1 MRNLVSKISLWGR
14 LHAALSC
21 SYRSQPAAVFF
32 PLTLLFLLSP
42 LPCQLAA
49 ETNEL
54 MTQSARAL
62 SRDRSIPSQP
72 YGFLN
77 TIIQPLY
84 NAIKGEADS
93 NVGGKLPHAKWR
105 NYDDFNEF
113 FWSPR
118 CFDRLSWPPNQSAV
132 FFIPPNK
139 TGHEGG
145 KTGFVEQRTILNM
158 FRSFDRV
165 WILLIFAFQLMFI
178 TAWKAEGSNPFTY
191 LAGNR
196 DTVALLLTCFIT
208 WAGINLFLALADMVM
223 EWRLIRPSNM
233 RFNVRL
239 LLRLLVA
246 IAWCIAFTALY
257 LHLHSLPPLLL
268 EPRAPSPRLPP
279 PSSRKRSIV
288 MWNARKAATYW
299 SPTANTTTVS
309 VMWNARKAATYWSPT
324 ANTTT
329 VSVMWNARKAAT
341 YWSPTANT
349 TTVSVMWNARKAAT
363 YWSPTANTTTV
374 SVMWNARKAATY
386 WSPTA
391 NTTTVSVMW
400 NARKAATYW
409 SPTANTTT
417 VSVMWNARKAATYWS
432 PTANTTT
439 VSVMWN
445 ARKAATYWSPT
456 ANTTTVS
463 VMWNARKAATYWSPT
478 ANTTTVSVMW
488 NARKAATY
496 WSPTANTTTVSVMWN
511 ARKAATY
518 WSPTANTTTVSVMW
532 NARKAATYWSPTA
545 NTTTVSVMW
554 NARKAA
560 TYWSPTA
567 NTTTVS
573 VMWNARKAATY
584 WSPTANTTTVSV
596 MWNARK
602 AATYWSPTANTTT
615 VSHLLVAHSQ
625 HDYGLVPHSS
635 ARLHDPAPALPPSPL
650 HPILP
655 ALTPLSPSHSVMWN
669 ARKAATYW
677 SPTANTTTVS
687 VMWNARKAATYWS
700 PTANT
705 TTVSVMWNARKA
717 ATYWSPTANTT
728 TVSVMWNA
736 RKAATYWSPTANT
749 TTVSFLIAALVFMT
763 PHLLFR
769 PLLSTPTLPSLSQ
782 RDVECTQ
789 GSHLLVAHSQHDY
802 GLVPHSS
809 ARLHDPAPALP
820 PSPLHPILP
829 ALTPLS
835 PSPSVMW
842 NARKAATYWSPTAN
856 TTTVSVMWNARKA
869 ATYWSPTANT
879 TTVSVMW
886 NARKAATYWSP
897 TANTTTVS
905 VMWNARKAATYWSPT
920 ANTTT
925 VSFLIAALVFM
936 TPHLLFRPLLS
947 TPILPALTPLSPSP
961 SVMWNARK
969 AATYWSPTAN
979 TTTVSFLIA
988 ALVFM
993 TPHLLFRP
1001 LLSTPILPSLSQRD
1015 VECTQG
1021 SHLLVAHSQHDYGL
1035 VPHSSARLHDPAPAL
1050 PPSPLHPHSALS
1062 LPAVMWNARKAA
1074 TYWSPTANTTTV
1086 SVMWNA
1092 RKAATYWSPTANTTT
1107 VSVMWNARKAATY
1120 WSPTANTT
1128 TVSFLIAAL
1137 VFMTPHLLF
1146 RPPSP
1151 PPFCPLSPSVMWN
1164 ARKAATYWSPTANT
1178 TTVSFLIA
1186 ALVFMTPHLL
1196 FRPLLS
1202 TPILP
1207 SLSQRDVECTQG
1219 SHLLVAHSQHD
1230 YGLVPHSSA
1239 RLHDPAPAL
1248 PPSPLH
1254 PILPAL
1260 TPLSPSPSV
1269 MWNARKAATYW
1280 SPTANTTTVS
1290 FLIAALVFMTP
1301 HLLFRPLLS
1310 TPILPSLSQRDVEC
1324 TQGSHLLVAHSQHD
1338 YGLAATY
1345 WSPTANTTTVS
1356 FLIAALVFMTP
1367 HLLFRPLL
1375 STPIL
1380 PSLSQRDV
1388 ECTQGSHLLV
1398 AHSQHDYGL
1407 VPHSSAR
1414 LHDPAPALP
1423 PSPLHPHSALSL
1435 PAVMWNARK
1444 AATYWSP
1451 TANTTTVSFL
1461 IAALV
1466 FMTPHL
1472 LFRPLLS
1479 TPILPSLSQRDVEC
1493 TQGSHL
1499 LVAHSQHDYGLAA
1512 TYWSPT
1518 ANTTTVSFLI
1528 AALVFMTP
1536 HLLFR
1541 PLLSTPILPSLS
1553 QRDVECTQGSHL
1565 LVAHSQHDY
1574 GLAATYWSP
1583 TANTTTV
1590 SFLIAALV
1598 FMTPHLLFRPLLS
1611 TPILPSLSQRD
1622 VECTQGSHLL
1632 VAHSQHDYGLVP
1644 HSSARLHDPAPALP
1658 PSPLHPHSALSLP
1671 AVMWNARK
1679 AATYW
1684 SPTANTTTVSFLIA
1698 ALVFMTPHL
1707 LFRPLLSTP
1716 ILPSLSQRDVECTQ
1730 GSHLL
1735 VARSQHDYGLAATYW
1750 SPTAN
1755 TTTVSFLIAAL
1766 VFMTPHLLFRPLLST
1781 PILPSLSQRDVECTQ
1796 GSHLLVAHSQ
1806 HDYGL
1811 VPHSSA
1817 RLHDPAPALPP
1828 SPLHP
1833 HSALSLPAVMWN
1845 ARKAATYWSPTANTT
1860 TVSFLIA
1867 ALVFMTPHLLFRPL
1881 LSTPILPSLSQRDVE
1896 CTQGSH
1902 LLVAHSQH
1910 DYGLVPHSSAR
1921 LHDPAPALPPSPL
1934 HPHSAL
1940 SLPAVMW
1947 NARKAATYWSPTAN
1961 TTTVSFLIAAL
1972 VFMTPHLLFRPLLST
1987 PILPSLSQRDVECT
2001 QGSHLLVAHSQHDYG
2016 LVPHSSARLHDP
2028 APALPPSPLHPHSAL
2043 SLPAVMWNARK
2054 AATYWSPT
2062 ANTTTV
2068 SFLIA
2073 ALVFMT
2079 PHLLFRPLLSTPILP
2094 SLSQRDVECTQ
2105 GSHLLVAHSQH
2116 DYGLVPHSS
2125 ARLHDP
2131 APALPPSP
2139 LHPHSAL
2146 SLPAVM
2152 WNARKAA
2159 TYWSPTANT
2168 TTVSFLIAAL
2178 VFMTPHLLFRPLLS
2192 TPILPSLSQRDVEC
2206 TQGSHLL
2213 VAHSQHD
2220 YGLVPHSSARLHDPA
2235 PALPPSPLHP
2245 HSALSLP
2252 AVMWNARKAATYW
2265 SPTAN
2270 TTTVSFLIAALV
2282 FMTPH
2287 LLFRPLLSTP
2297 ILPSLSQRDVECTQ
2311 GSHLLVAHSQ
2321 HDYGLV
2327 PHSSARLHDPAP
2339 ALPPSPLHPHSALS
2353 LPAVMWNARKAATY
2367 WSPTANTTTVS
2378 FLIAALVFMTPHL
2391 LGILLFLTPEIS
2403 RRVEASSSSFIR
2415 MLVTCLEDDN
2425 FVGRGMREDTWD
2437 SIKYSFFWLLLL
2449 AGKFAFSYFLLI
2461 RPMVEPTKALL
2472 NTTIHYTW
2480 PELYKS
2486 GNYVAVFWL
2495 WAPVGVIYIM
2505 DLSIFYAIFSSVVGY
2520 IMGVFAHIGEVS
2532 HVKLLTLR
2540 FRFLPRAM
2548 HLNLLPPSTNAQRSG
2563 GMRSAMARMW
2573 NRMAMTYG
2581 LVSPD
2586 TWETDERWAVLWNS
2600 VIGSFREEDLL
2611 SDAELNLLS
2620 IPEAYTTA
2628 TVSRWPI
2635 VLLAD
2640 QVVKATTIAGRWK
2653 NSSSSL
2659 WRRLCSS
2666 DFCRCAVLETFALFR
2681 LLLSHLLIAGTPEHR
2696 MVQQLLA
2703 EIDGAASGAS
2713 GEAQTDRD
2721 FVDDFNLG
2729 KLPAVQ
2735 AKLVALTAFLLRGPT
2750 EDELPKA
2757 IMLVQNL
2764 HEVAVRDFW
2773 SAGNYSLLLSKG
2785 VIPRSIPPAS
2795 PLYVGAIRLPD
2806 PSDPTYFAPLQRLHS
2821 LLTCHN
2827 AMATI
2832 PANPEARRRVT
2843 FFCNSLFMAMPPA
2856 PTVQRMRSFCV
2867 MTPYYNESVM
2877 YSPDELRRPNEDGIS
2892 LLYYLQNIFPDEWK
2906 NLEER
2911 LGVRGREVWEF
2922 DDGAEVCRWAS
2933 YRGQTLARTVR
2944 GIMYYHRALD
2954 LLSCFDTD
2962 PDAPPTEGRE
2972 LHSKRQPT
2980 AAAPPVEEMSA
2991 AAAAAAA
2998 VASAFGG
3005 SGRMPDAG
3013 WDSQASVEHIREQI
3027 SQHLG
3032 QQREYDPQFSLADVK
3047 FTYVVACQ
3055 IYGEH
3060 KRKNDPKARHVLELM
3075 QENPALRIA
3084 YVDEQPPAP
3093 GSGGGTRYYSVLVK
3107 WDQWNQREVEIFR
3120 VQLPGPIKIGEGKPE
3135 NQNHAIIFT
3144 RGEALQTI
3152 DMNQDSYLEEAL
3164 KIRNFLEEF
3173 SESRRRIL
3181 GMREHVFTGSVSSL
3195 AAFMSAQETA
3205 FVTIGQRVLY
3215 NPLKVRMHYGHPDV
3229 FDRVWSLARGGISK
3243 ASRVINISED
3253 IFAGFNTTLRRGAI
3267 SHHEYIQVGKGRDVG
3282 LNQISLFEAKVAS
3295 GNGEQLLSRDVY
3307 RLGHGLDIFRLLS
3320 FYTTSIG
3327 FFFSTAL
3334 TAMAVYAFLWGR
3346 CYLVLSG
3353 VEATVSSS
3361 DNQALSTAIN
3371 QQFLVQIGL
3380 FTSLPMLMELILEKG
3395 TGAAIWEFL
3404 LMHVQLCFA
3413 FFTFSLGTRAHYFLR
3428 TLMHGGAKYRATGR
3442 GFVVKHEPFA
3452 ENYRLYSRSHFNKAV
3467 ELLLCLV
3474 IYMLYSSL
3482 RASTAYWL
3490 LSLSA
3495 WILVLSWLL
3504 APFAFNPLGFDWLK
3518 CCDDW
3523 EEWTAWL
3530 WAKGGKGVTEK
3541 QAWVAWWDEER
3552 AHLKTTGWGGWLVE
3566 TLLALRWFF
3575 FQYALVYRLDMAS
3588 ASTSILV
3595 YVYSWLFI
3603 FAMGLFWISLTLCDL
3618 YLSIRAHRLHR
3629 AVKTT
3634 ICLVF
3639 LAAFITA
3646 LSFTSLSF
3654 SDLFLLPL
3662 VFLPTGWG
3670 FLQLTLVV
3678 AGAFPAVE
3686 TWWTWGLVKS
3696 FARTYEFIIGVI
3708 VFLPMAVLSWLPGVQ
3723 DMQTKILGHPD
3734 EFMPLLRIRHM
3745 AKMVSK
3751 LPDDEDFAFC
3761 YGMLNRVSRSFAFVI
3776 QQLHPLLRDPVCIF
3790 YLVLRALDTVED
3802 DMAVPID
3809 EKVPI
3814 LIAFHQHICD
3824 PDWKFVCGTKD
3835 YKDLMQRLHH
3845 VRHALEKL
3853 EPRYK
3858 AVILDIT
3865 RRMGA
3870 GMASFITTEVET
3882 VPQYDEYCHYVAGLV
3897 GIGLSDLFHAA
3908 NLEEAFEESLSNS
3921 MGLFLQKTNIIRDY
3935 LEDINEEPA
3944 PRMFWPKAIWG
3955 KYAARLEDFKEVDS
3969 NGAAAVKCVN
3979 ELVTNALGH
3988 VSDCLTYMHRLRDPQ
4003 VFRFC
4008 AIPQIMAMGTL
4019 ALCYNNIG
4027 VFEGVVKMRKGLAAK
4042 VMEQTWSMAD
4052 VRSSFTDFGFEILK
4066 KVQPALPLA
4075 ITASYKWRGWAKAKR
4090 MAYFSPLHLLAIA
4103 HVVPL
4108 RTTSHPHTHPNERQ
4122 VDDSDP
4128 NSQATREC
4136 IGKIIASC
4144 RTEGR
4149 LVRGRLSVC
4158 DNAKWRYLFYL
4169 FLIVSVLSFLPSLD

>member
-1 MRNLVSKISLWGR
+1 
-14 LHAALSC
+14 
-21 SYRSQPAAVFF
+21 
-32 PLTLLFLLSP
+32 
-42 LPCQLAA
+42 
-49 ETNEL
+49 
-54 MTQSARAL
+54 
-62 SRDRSIPSQP
+62 
-72 YGFLN
+72 
-77 TIIQPLY
+77 
-84 NAIKGEADS
+84 EADS

-178 TAWKAEGSNPFTY
+178 TAWKAEDSNPFTY
-191 LAGNR
+191 LAGDR

-246 IAWCIAFTALY
+246 IAWCIVFTTLY
-257 LHLHSLPPLLL
+257 LM
-268 EPRAPSPRLPP
+268 
-279 PSSRKRSIV
+279 

-299 SPTANTTTVS
+299 SPTANT
-309 VMWNARKAATYWSPT
+309 
-324 ANTTT
+324 
-329 VSVMWNARKAAT
+329 
-341 YWSPTANT
+341 
-349 TTVSVMWNARKAAT
+349 
-363 YWSPTANTTTV
+363 
-374 SVMWNARKAATY
+374 
-386 WSPTA
+386 
-391 NTTTVSVMW
+391 
-400 NARKAATYW
+400 
-409 SPTANTTT
+409 
-417 VSVMWNARKAATYWS
+417 
-432 PTANTTT
+432 
-439 VSVMWN
+439 
-445 ARKAATYWSPT
+445 
-456 ANTTTVS
+456 
-463 VMWNARKAATYWSPT
+463 
-478 ANTTTVSVMW
+478 
-488 NARKAATY
+488 
-496 WSPTANTTTVSVMWN
+496 
-511 ARKAATY
+511 
-518 WSPTANTTTVSVMW
+518 
-532 NARKAATYWSPTA
+532 
-545 NTTTVSVMW
+545 
-554 NARKAA
+554 
-560 TYWSPTA
+560 
-567 NTTTVS
+567 
-573 VMWNARKAATY
+573 
-584 WSPTANTTTVSV
+584 
-596 MWNARK
+596 
-602 AATYWSPTANTTT
+602 
-615 VSHLLVAHSQ
+615 
-625 HDYGLVPHSS
+625 
-635 ARLHDPAPALPPSPL
+635 ALF
-650 HPILP
+650 
-655 ALTPLSPSHSVMWN
+655 T
-669 ARKAATYW
+669 
-677 SPTANTTTVS
+677 
-687 VMWNARKAATYWS
+687 
-700 PTANT
+700 
-705 TTVSVMWNARKA
+705 
-717 ATYWSPTANTT
+717 
-728 TVSVMWNA
+728 
-736 RKAATYWSPTANT
+736 
-749 TTVSFLIAALVFMT
+749 
-763 PHLLFR
+763 
-769 PLLSTPTLPSLSQ
+769 
-782 RDVECTQ
+782 
-789 GSHLLVAHSQHDY
+789 
-802 GLVPHSS
+802 
-809 ARLHDPAPALP
+809 
-820 PSPLHPILP
+820 
-829 ALTPLS
+829 
-835 PSPSVMW
+835 
-842 NARKAATYWSPTAN
+842 
-856 TTTVSVMWNARKA
+856 
-869 ATYWSPTANT
+869 
-879 TTVSVMW
+879 
-886 NARKAATYWSP
+886 
-897 TANTTTVS
+897 
-905 VMWNARKAATYWSPT
+905 
-920 ANTTT
+920 
-925 VSFLIAALVFM
+925 
-936 TPHLLFRPLLS
+936 
-947 TPILPALTPLSPSP
+947 
-961 SVMWNARK
+961 
-969 AATYWSPTAN
+969 
-979 TTTVSFLIA
+979 
-988 ALVFM
+988 
-993 TPHLLFRP
+993 
-1001 LLSTPILPSLSQRD
+1001 
-1015 VECTQG
+1015 
-1021 SHLLVAHSQHDYGL
+1021 
-1035 VPHSSARLHDPAPAL
+1035 
-1050 PPSPLHPHSALS
+1050 
-1062 LPAVMWNARKAA
+1062 
-1074 TYWSPTANTTTV
+1074 
-1086 SVMWNA
+1086 
-1092 RKAATYWSPTANTTT
+1092 
-1107 VSVMWNARKAATY
+1107 
-1120 WSPTANTT
+1120 
-1128 TVSFLIAAL
+1128 
-1137 VFMTPHLLF
+1137 
-1146 RPPSP
+1146 
-1151 PPFCPLSPSVMWN
+1151 
-1164 ARKAATYWSPTANT
+1164 
-1178 TTVSFLIA
+1178 
-1186 ALVFMTPHLL
+1186 
-1196 FRPLLS
+1196 
-1202 TPILP
+1202 
-1207 SLSQRDVECTQG
+1207 
-1219 SHLLVAHSQHD
+1219 
-1230 YGLVPHSSA
+1230 
-1239 RLHDPAPAL
+1239 
-1248 PPSPLH
+1248 
-1254 PILPAL
+1254 
-1260 TPLSPSPSV
+1260 
-1269 MWNARKAATYW
+1269 
-1280 SPTANTTTVS
+1280 
-1290 FLIAALVFMTP
+1290 
-1301 HLLFRPLLS
+1301 
-1310 TPILPSLSQRDVEC
+1310 
-1324 TQGSHLLVAHSQHD
+1324 
-1338 YGLAATY
+1338 
-1345 WSPTANTTTVS
+1345 
-1356 FLIAALVFMTP
+1356 
-1367 HLLFRPLL
+1367 
-1375 STPIL
+1375 
-1380 PSLSQRDV
+1380 
-1388 ECTQGSHLLV
+1388 
-1398 AHSQHDYGL
+1398 
-1407 VPHSSAR
+1407 
-1414 LHDPAPALP
+1414 
-1423 PSPLHPHSALSL
+1423 
-1435 PAVMWNARK
+1435 
-1444 AATYWSP
+1444 
-1451 TANTTTVSFL
+1451 
-1461 IAALV
+1461 
-1466 FMTPHL
+1466 
-1472 LFRPLLS
+1472 
-1479 TPILPSLSQRDVEC
+1479 
-1493 TQGSHL
+1493 
-1499 LVAHSQHDYGLAA
+1499 
-1512 TYWSPT
+1512 
-1518 ANTTTVSFLI
+1518 
-1528 AALVFMTP
+1528 
-1536 HLLFR
+1536 
-1541 PLLSTPILPSLS
+1541 
-1553 QRDVECTQGSHL
+1553 
-1565 LVAHSQHDY
+1565 
-1574 GLAATYWSP
+1574 
-1583 TANTTTV
+1583 
-1590 SFLIAALV
+1590 
-1598 FMTPHLLFRPLLS
+1598 
-1611 TPILPSLSQRD
+1611 
-1622 VECTQGSHLL
+1622 
-1632 VAHSQHDYGLVP
+1632 
-1644 HSSARLHDPAPALP
+1644 
-1658 PSPLHPHSALSLP
+1658 
-1671 AVMWNARK
+1671 
-1679 AATYW
+1679 
-1684 SPTANTTTVSFLIA
+1684 
-1698 ALVFMTPHL
+1698 
-1707 LFRPLLSTP
+1707 
-1716 ILPSLSQRDVECTQ
+1716 
-1730 GSHLL
+1730 
-1735 VARSQHDYGLAATYW
+1735 
-1750 SPTAN
+1750 
-1755 TTTVSFLIAAL
+1755 
-1766 VFMTPHLLFRPLLST
+1766 
-1781 PILPSLSQRDVECTQ
+1781 
-1796 GSHLLVAHSQ
+1796 
-1806 HDYGL
+1806 
-1811 VPHSSA
+1811 
-1817 RLHDPAPALPP
+1817 
-1828 SPLHP
+1828 
-1833 HSALSLPAVMWN
+1833 
-1845 ARKAATYWSPTANTT
+1845 
-1860 TVSFLIA
+1860 
-1867 ALVFMTPHLLFRPL
+1867 
-1881 LSTPILPSLSQRDVE
+1881 
-1896 CTQGSH
+1896 
-1902 LLVAHSQH
+1902 
-1910 DYGLVPHSSAR
+1910 
-1921 LHDPAPALPPSPL
+1921 
-1934 HPHSAL
+1934 
-1940 SLPAVMW
+1940 
-1947 NARKAATYWSPTAN
+1947 
-1961 TTTVSFLIAAL
+1961 
-1972 VFMTPHLLFRPLLST
+1972 
-1987 PILPSLSQRDVECT
+1987 
-2001 QGSHLLVAHSQHDYG
+2001 
-2016 LVPHSSARLHDP
+2016 
-2028 APALPPSPLHPHSAL
+2028 
-2043 SLPAVMWNARK
+2043 
-2054 AATYWSPT
+2054 
-2062 ANTTTV
+2062 
-2068 SFLIA
+2068 
-2073 ALVFMT
+2073 
-2079 PHLLFRPLLSTPILP
+2079 
-2094 SLSQRDVECTQ
+2094 
-2105 GSHLLVAHSQH
+2105 
-2116 DYGLVPHSS
+2116 
-2125 ARLHDP
+2125 
-2131 APALPPSP
+2131 
-2139 LHPHSAL
+2139 
-2146 SLPAVM
+2146 
-2152 WNARKAA
+2152 
-2159 TYWSPTANT
+2159 
-2168 TTVSFLIAAL
+2168 
-2178 VFMTPHLLFRPLLS
+2178 
-2192 TPILPSLSQRDVEC
+2192 
-2206 TQGSHLL
+2206 
-2213 VAHSQHD
+2213 
-2220 YGLVPHSSARLHDPA
+2220 
-2235 PALPPSPLHP
+2235 
-2245 HSALSLP
+2245 
-2252 AVMWNARKAATYW
+2252 
-2265 SPTAN
+2265 
-2270 TTTVSFLIAALV
+2270 
-2282 FMTPH
+2282 
-2287 LLFRPLLSTP
+2287 
-2297 ILPSLSQRDVECTQ
+2297 
-2311 GSHLLVAHSQ
+2311 
-2321 HDYGLV
+2321 
-2327 PHSSARLHDPAP
+2327 
-2339 ALPPSPLHPHSALS
+2339 
-2353 LPAVMWNARKAATY
+2353 
-2367 WSPTANTTTVS
+2367 

-2437 SIKYSFFWLLLL
+2437 SIKYSIFWLLLL

-2505 DLSIFYAIFSSVVGY
+2505 DLQIFYAIFSSVVGY
-2520 IMGVFAHIGEVS
+2520 IMGVFAHIGEVCKGDVRDRGTLHACEASPEPREATHAALPLPAPRHAPQPAPPCHGLPLSSPHPISLSQVS

-2548 HLNLLPPSTNAQRSG
+2548 HLNLLPPSTNAQRRG

-2573 NRMAMTYG
+2573 NRIIMTYG

-2586 TWETDERWAVLWNS
+2586 TWETDERWVVLWNS
-2600 VIGSFREEDLL
+2600 VIESFREEDLL

-2703 EIDGAASGAS
+2703 EIDGAASGAA
-2713 GEAQTDRD
+2713 GEAHTDRD

-2729 KLPAVQ
+2729 KLPAMQ
-2735 AKLVALTAFLLRGPT
+2735 AKLVALTAFLLGGPT
-2750 EDELPKA
+2750 EEELPKAIMLVQNLHEVAVQDFWSAGNFMLLLSAPHLLPLNPPPPPPRQA

-2785 VIPRSIPPAS
+2785 VIPRSTPPAS
-2795 PLYVGAIRLPD
+2795 PLYVGAIRMPD

-2821 LLTCHN
+2821 LLTCQN

-2856 PTVQRMRSFCV
+2856 PSVQRMRSFCV

-2954 LLSCFDTD
+2954 LLSYFDTD
-2962 PDAPPTEGRE
+2962 PDAPPTQGRE
-2972 LHSKRQPT
+2972 LYSKRQT
-2980 AAAPPVEEMSA
+2980 TAAPPAEEMSA

-3013 WDSQASVEHIREQI
+3013 WDSQGSVEHIREQI

-3084 YVDEQPPAP
+3084 YVDEQPPAL

-3353 VEATVSSS
+3353 VEETISSS
-3361 DNQALSTAIN
+3361 DNQALSAAIN

-3467 ELLLCLV
+3467 ELLLCLI

-3552 AHLKTTGWGGWLVE
+3552 AHLKTTGWGGWIVE

-3575 FQYALVYRLDMAS
+3575 FQYALVYRLDMAN

-3646 LSFTSLSF
+3646 LSFTKLSF
-3654 SDLFLLPL
+3654 SDVFLLPL

-3696 FARTYEFIIGVI
+3696 FAKTYEFIIGVI

-3723 DMQTKILGHPD
+3723 DMQTKHSEAAMGLVGEILGHPD

-3814 LIAFHQHICD
+3814 LIDFHQHICD
-3824 PDWKFVCGTKD
+3824 PDWKFVCGSKD

-3882 VPQYDEYCHYVAGLV
+3882 VAQYDEYCHYVAGLV

-3935 LEDINEEPA
+3935 LEDITEEPA

-3955 KYAARLEDFKEVDS
+3955 KYAARLEDFKDVES

-4027 VFEGVVKMRKGLAAK
+4027 VFQGVVKMRKGLAAK

-4066 KVQPALPLA
+4066 K
-4075 ITASYKWRGWAKAKR
+4075 
-4090 MAYFSPLHLLAIA
+4090 
-4103 HVVPL
+4103 
-4108 RTTSHPHTHPNERQ
+4108 

-4169 FLIVSVLSFLPSLD
+4169 FLILTLISYVDKTGGPFGTIRKPEELAHGANAGLKWAVDVLEPIKAKYNILSYGDLYQLAGVVAVEITGGPEIDFHPGRKDEEKAPPEGRLPDATGGSNHLRDIFYKMGLNDKEIVALSGAHTLGKCHKERSGFEGPWTTQPLKFDNEYFVNLLSDNDKGLLVLPSDKALVEDAEFKKYVELYAKDEDAFFADYAAAHQRLSELGFADA

>member
-1 MRNLVSKISLWGR
+1 MPPHDLGGPSGGNIPSTGAPHEPKHPIYNIVPTDPDHWPQAKDGNPNPLAPEVR
-14 LHAALSC
+14 
-21 SYRSQPAAVFF
+21 AAVGALRRVGASLGWPDDRGNPPTDVLDCLQNAFSF
-32 PLTLLFLLSP
+32 QSGNVINQREHLVLLLANTQMRIRPLDPLEAEPLLDPNVITLVCDQLLSNYKSWCTYVGKKTSIIDDSALVGRKRTSPPTGSTDIVYCSLFLLIWGEAANVRF
-42 LPCQLAA
+42 LPECLCYIFHHLAT

-178 TAWKAEGSNPFTY
+178 TAWKAEDSNPFTY
-191 LAGNR
+191 LAGDR

-246 IAWCIAFTALY
+246 IAWCIVFTTLY
-257 LHLHSLPPLLL
+257 LM
-268 EPRAPSPRLPP
+268 
-279 PSSRKRSIV
+279 

-299 SPTANTTTVS
+299 SPTANT
-309 VMWNARKAATYWSPT
+309 
-324 ANTTT
+324 
-329 VSVMWNARKAAT
+329 
-341 YWSPTANT
+341 
-349 TTVSVMWNARKAAT
+349 
-363 YWSPTANTTTV
+363 
-374 SVMWNARKAATY
+374 
-386 WSPTA
+386 
-391 NTTTVSVMW
+391 
-400 NARKAATYW
+400 
-409 SPTANTTT
+409 
-417 VSVMWNARKAATYWS
+417 
-432 PTANTTT
+432 
-439 VSVMWN
+439 
-445 ARKAATYWSPT
+445 
-456 ANTTTVS
+456 
-463 VMWNARKAATYWSPT
+463 
-478 ANTTTVSVMW
+478 
-488 NARKAATY
+488 
-496 WSPTANTTTVSVMWN
+496 
-511 ARKAATY
+511 
-518 WSPTANTTTVSVMW
+518 
-532 NARKAATYWSPTA
+532 
-545 NTTTVSVMW
+545 
-554 NARKAA
+554 
-560 TYWSPTA
+560 
-567 NTTTVS
+567 
-573 VMWNARKAATY
+573 
-584 WSPTANTTTVSV
+584 
-596 MWNARK
+596 
-602 AATYWSPTANTTT
+602 
-615 VSHLLVAHSQ
+615 
-625 HDYGLVPHSS
+625 
-635 ARLHDPAPALPPSPL
+635 ALF
-650 HPILP
+650 
-655 ALTPLSPSHSVMWN
+655 T
-669 ARKAATYW
+669 
-677 SPTANTTTVS
+677 
-687 VMWNARKAATYWS
+687 
-700 PTANT
+700 
-705 TTVSVMWNARKA
+705 
-717 ATYWSPTANTT
+717 
-728 TVSVMWNA
+728 
-736 RKAATYWSPTANT
+736 
-749 TTVSFLIAALVFMT
+749 
-763 PHLLFR
+763 
-769 PLLSTPTLPSLSQ
+769 
-782 RDVECTQ
+782 
-789 GSHLLVAHSQHDY
+789 
-802 GLVPHSS
+802 
-809 ARLHDPAPALP
+809 
-820 PSPLHPILP
+820 
-829 ALTPLS
+829 
-835 PSPSVMW
+835 
-842 NARKAATYWSPTAN
+842 
-856 TTTVSVMWNARKA
+856 
-869 ATYWSPTANT
+869 
-879 TTVSVMW
+879 
-886 NARKAATYWSP
+886 
-897 TANTTTVS
+897 
-905 VMWNARKAATYWSPT
+905 
-920 ANTTT
+920 
-925 VSFLIAALVFM
+925 
-936 TPHLLFRPLLS
+936 
-947 TPILPALTPLSPSP
+947 
-961 SVMWNARK
+961 
-969 AATYWSPTAN
+969 
-979 TTTVSFLIA
+979 
-988 ALVFM
+988 
-993 TPHLLFRP
+993 
-1001 LLSTPILPSLSQRD
+1001 
-1015 VECTQG
+1015 
-1021 SHLLVAHSQHDYGL
+1021 
-1035 VPHSSARLHDPAPAL
+1035 
-1050 PPSPLHPHSALS
+1050 
-1062 LPAVMWNARKAA
+1062 
-1074 TYWSPTANTTTV
+1074 
-1086 SVMWNA
+1086 
-1092 RKAATYWSPTANTTT
+1092 
-1107 VSVMWNARKAATY
+1107 
-1120 WSPTANTT
+1120 
-1128 TVSFLIAAL
+1128 
-1137 VFMTPHLLF
+1137 
-1146 RPPSP
+1146 
-1151 PPFCPLSPSVMWN
+1151 
-1164 ARKAATYWSPTANT
+1164 
-1178 TTVSFLIA
+1178 
-1186 ALVFMTPHLL
+1186 
-1196 FRPLLS
+1196 
-1202 TPILP
+1202 
-1207 SLSQRDVECTQG
+1207 
-1219 SHLLVAHSQHD
+1219 
-1230 YGLVPHSSA
+1230 
-1239 RLHDPAPAL
+1239 
-1248 PPSPLH
+1248 
-1254 PILPAL
+1254 
-1260 TPLSPSPSV
+1260 
-1269 MWNARKAATYW
+1269 
-1280 SPTANTTTVS
+1280 
-1290 FLIAALVFMTP
+1290 
-1301 HLLFRPLLS
+1301 
-1310 TPILPSLSQRDVEC
+1310 
-1324 TQGSHLLVAHSQHD
+1324 
-1338 YGLAATY
+1338 
-1345 WSPTANTTTVS
+1345 
-1356 FLIAALVFMTP
+1356 
-1367 HLLFRPLL
+1367 
-1375 STPIL
+1375 
-1380 PSLSQRDV
+1380 
-1388 ECTQGSHLLV
+1388 
-1398 AHSQHDYGL
+1398 
-1407 VPHSSAR
+1407 
-1414 LHDPAPALP
+1414 
-1423 PSPLHPHSALSL
+1423 
-1435 PAVMWNARK
+1435 
-1444 AATYWSP
+1444 
-1451 TANTTTVSFL
+1451 
-1461 IAALV
+1461 
-1466 FMTPHL
+1466 
-1472 LFRPLLS
+1472 
-1479 TPILPSLSQRDVEC
+1479 
-1493 TQGSHL
+1493 
-1499 LVAHSQHDYGLAA
+1499 
-1512 TYWSPT
+1512 
-1518 ANTTTVSFLI
+1518 
-1528 AALVFMTP
+1528 
-1536 HLLFR
+1536 
-1541 PLLSTPILPSLS
+1541 
-1553 QRDVECTQGSHL
+1553 
-1565 LVAHSQHDY
+1565 
-1574 GLAATYWSP
+1574 
-1583 TANTTTV
+1583 
-1590 SFLIAALV
+1590 
-1598 FMTPHLLFRPLLS
+1598 
-1611 TPILPSLSQRD
+1611 
-1622 VECTQGSHLL
+1622 
-1632 VAHSQHDYGLVP
+1632 
-1644 HSSARLHDPAPALP
+1644 
-1658 PSPLHPHSALSLP
+1658 
-1671 AVMWNARK
+1671 
-1679 AATYW
+1679 
-1684 SPTANTTTVSFLIA
+1684 
-1698 ALVFMTPHL
+1698 
-1707 LFRPLLSTP
+1707 
-1716 ILPSLSQRDVECTQ
+1716 
-1730 GSHLL
+1730 
-1735 VARSQHDYGLAATYW
+1735 
-1750 SPTAN
+1750 
-1755 TTTVSFLIAAL
+1755 
-1766 VFMTPHLLFRPLLST
+1766 
-1781 PILPSLSQRDVECTQ
+1781 
-1796 GSHLLVAHSQ
+1796 
-1806 HDYGL
+1806 
-1811 VPHSSA
+1811 
-1817 RLHDPAPALPP
+1817 
-1828 SPLHP
+1828 
-1833 HSALSLPAVMWN
+1833 
-1845 ARKAATYWSPTANTT
+1845 
-1860 TVSFLIA
+1860 
-1867 ALVFMTPHLLFRPL
+1867 
-1881 LSTPILPSLSQRDVE
+1881 
-1896 CTQGSH
+1896 
-1902 LLVAHSQH
+1902 
-1910 DYGLVPHSSAR
+1910 
-1921 LHDPAPALPPSPL
+1921 
-1934 HPHSAL
+1934 
-1940 SLPAVMW
+1940 
-1947 NARKAATYWSPTAN
+1947 
-1961 TTTVSFLIAAL
+1961 
-1972 VFMTPHLLFRPLLST
+1972 
-1987 PILPSLSQRDVECT
+1987 
-2001 QGSHLLVAHSQHDYG
+2001 
-2016 LVPHSSARLHDP
+2016 
-2028 APALPPSPLHPHSAL
+2028 
-2043 SLPAVMWNARK
+2043 
-2054 AATYWSPT
+2054 
-2062 ANTTTV
+2062 
-2068 SFLIA
+2068 
-2073 ALVFMT
+2073 
-2079 PHLLFRPLLSTPILP
+2079 
-2094 SLSQRDVECTQ
+2094 
-2105 GSHLLVAHSQH
+2105 
-2116 DYGLVPHSS
+2116 
-2125 ARLHDP
+2125 
-2131 APALPPSP
+2131 
-2139 LHPHSAL
+2139 
-2146 SLPAVM
+2146 
-2152 WNARKAA
+2152 
-2159 TYWSPTANT
+2159 
-2168 TTVSFLIAAL
+2168 
-2178 VFMTPHLLFRPLLS
+2178 
-2192 TPILPSLSQRDVEC
+2192 
-2206 TQGSHLL
+2206 
-2213 VAHSQHD
+2213 
-2220 YGLVPHSSARLHDPA
+2220 
-2235 PALPPSPLHP
+2235 
-2245 HSALSLP
+2245 
-2252 AVMWNARKAATYW
+2252 
-2265 SPTAN
+2265 
-2270 TTTVSFLIAALV
+2270 
-2282 FMTPH
+2282 
-2287 LLFRPLLSTP
+2287 
-2297 ILPSLSQRDVECTQ
+2297 
-2311 GSHLLVAHSQ
+2311 
-2321 HDYGLV
+2321 
-2327 PHSSARLHDPAP
+2327 
-2339 ALPPSPLHPHSALS
+2339 
-2353 LPAVMWNARKAATY
+2353 
-2367 WSPTANTTTVS
+2367 

-2437 SIKYSFFWLLLL
+2437 SIKYSIFWLLLL

-2505 DLSIFYAIFSSVVGY
+2505 DLQIFYAIFSSVVGY

-2548 HLNLLPPSTNAQRSG
+2548 HLNLLPPSTNAQRRG

-2573 NRMAMTYG
+2573 NRIIMTYG

-2586 TWETDERWAVLWNS
+2586 TWETDERWVVLWNS
-2600 VIGSFREEDLL
+2600 VIESFREEDLL

-2703 EIDGAASGAS
+2703 EIDGAASGAA
-2713 GEAQTDRD
+2713 GEAHTDRD

-2729 KLPAVQ
+2729 KLPAMQ
-2735 AKLVALTAFLLRGPT
+2735 AKLVALTAFLLGGPT
-2750 EDELPKA
+2750 EEELPKA

-2785 VIPRSIPPAS
+2785 VIPRSTPPAS
-2795 PLYVGAIRLPD
+2795 PLYVGAIRMPD

-2821 LLTCHN
+2821 LLTCQN

-2856 PTVQRMRSFCV
+2856 PSVQRMRSFCV

-2954 LLSCFDTD
+2954 LLSYFDTD
-2962 PDAPPTEGRE
+2962 PDAPPTQGRE
-2972 LHSKRQPT
+2972 LYSKRQT
-2980 AAAPPVEEMSA
+2980 TAAPPAEEMSA

-3013 WDSQASVEHIREQI
+3013 WDSQGSVEHIREQI

-3084 YVDEQPPAP
+3084 YVDEQPPAL

-3353 VEATVSSS
+3353 VEETISSS
-3361 DNQALSTAIN
+3361 DNQALSAAIN

-3467 ELLLCLV
+3467 ELLLCLI

-3552 AHLKTTGWGGWLVE
+3552 AHLKTTGWGGWIVE

-3575 FQYALVYRLDMAS
+3575 FQYALVYRLDMAN

-3646 LSFTSLSF
+3646 LSFTKLSF
-3654 SDLFLLPL
+3654 SDVFLLPL

-3678 AGAFPAVE
+3678 AGAEAAM
-3686 TWWTWGLVKS
+3686 GLVG
-3696 FARTYEFIIGVI
+3696 E
-3708 VFLPMAVLSWLPGVQ
+3708 
-3723 DMQTKILGHPD
+3723 ILGHPD

-3814 LIAFHQHICD
+3814 LIDFHQHICD
-3824 PDWKFVCGTKD
+3824 PDWKFVCGSKD

-3882 VPQYDEYCHYVAGLV
+3882 VAQYDEYCHYVAGLV

-3935 LEDINEEPA
+3935 LEDITEEPA

-3955 KYAARLEDFKEVDS
+3955 KYAARLEDFKDVES

-4027 VFEGVVKMRKGLAAK
+4027 VFQGVVKMRKGLAAK

-4066 KVQPALPLA
+4066 KDKTGGPFGTIRKPEELA
-4075 ITASYKWRGWAKAKR
+4075 HGANAGLKWAVDVLEPIKAK
-4090 MAYFSPLHLLAIA
+4090 YNILSYGDLYQLAG
-4103 HVVPL
+4103 VVAVEITGGPEIDF
-4108 RTTSHPHTHPNERQ
+4108 HPGRKDEEKAP
-4122 VDDSDP
+4122 P
-4128 NSQATREC
+4128 
-4136 IGKIIASC
+4136 
-4144 RTEGR
+4144 EGR
-4149 LVRGRLSVC
+4149 LPDATGGSNHLRDIFYKMGLNDKEIVALSGAHTLGLLVLPSDKALVEDAEFKKYVELYAKDEDAFFADYAAAHQRLSELGFA
-4158 DNAKWRYLFYL
+4158 DA
-4169 FLIVSVLSFLPSLD
+4169 

>member
-1 MRNLVSKISLWGR
+1 MLLQKPTSVRF
-14 LHAALSC
+14 LSTY
-21 SYRSQPAAVFF
+21 SP
-32 PLTLLFLLSP
+32 LSP
-42 LPCQLAA
+42 LPIPLAVPA
-49 ETNEL
+49 RNRDQRADDPLATETNEL

-165 WILLIFAFQLMFI
+165 WILLIFAFQVLILALPPGPPSHPHACHGLAFSLDWFLAHLPPLFPLLPFPPRPFRFHYLLPNTCLSACTPAHVHHGIEGGGQQPLHVPGRRQGYCGAAAHLLHHMGRHQPLSCGVSSPPLKHVLQRCPSPVVILSPPI
-178 TAWKAEGSNPFTY
+178 TP
-191 LAGNR
+191 
-196 DTVALLLTCFIT
+196 I
-208 WAGINLFLALADMVM
+208 ALADMVM

-233 RFNVRL
+233 RFN
-239 LLRLLVA
+239 
-246 IAWCIAFTALY
+246 
-257 LHLHSLPPLLL
+257 S
-268 EPRAPSPRLPP
+268 
-279 PSSRKRSIV
+279 
-288 MWNARKAATYW
+288 ATYW
-299 SPTANTTTVS
+299 SPVANT
-309 VMWNARKAATYWSPT
+309 
-324 ANTTT
+324 
-329 VSVMWNARKAAT
+329 
-341 YWSPTANT
+341 
-349 TTVSVMWNARKAAT
+349 
-363 YWSPTANTTTV
+363 
-374 SVMWNARKAATY
+374 
-386 WSPTA
+386 
-391 NTTTVSVMW
+391 
-400 NARKAATYW
+400 
-409 SPTANTTT
+409 
-417 VSVMWNARKAATYWS
+417 
-432 PTANTTT
+432 
-439 VSVMWN
+439 
-445 ARKAATYWSPT
+445 
-456 ANTTTVS
+456 
-463 VMWNARKAATYWSPT
+463 
-478 ANTTTVSVMW
+478 
-488 NARKAATY
+488 
-496 WSPTANTTTVSVMWN
+496 
-511 ARKAATY
+511 
-518 WSPTANTTTVSVMW
+518 
-532 NARKAATYWSPTA
+532 
-545 NTTTVSVMW
+545 
-554 NARKAA
+554 
-560 TYWSPTA
+560 
-567 NTTTVS
+567 
-573 VMWNARKAATY
+573 
-584 WSPTANTTTVSV
+584 
-596 MWNARK
+596 
-602 AATYWSPTANTTT
+602 
-615 VSHLLVAHSQ
+615 
-625 HDYGLVPHSS
+625 
-635 ARLHDPAPALPPSPL
+635 ALFWL
-650 HPILP
+650 
-655 ALTPLSPSHSVMWN
+655 
-669 ARKAATYW
+669 
-677 SPTANTTTVS
+677 
-687 VMWNARKAATYWS
+687 
-700 PTANT
+700 
-705 TTVSVMWNARKA
+705 
-717 ATYWSPTANTT
+717 
-728 TVSVMWNA
+728 
-736 RKAATYWSPTANT
+736 
-749 TTVSFLIAALVFMT
+749 LIAALVFMT

-769 PLLSTPTLPSLSQ
+769 PLLSSPPPF
-782 RDVECTQ
+782 C
-789 GSHLLVAHSQHDY
+789 
-802 GLVPHSS
+802 
-809 ARLHDPAPALP
+809 P
-820 PSPLHPILP
+820 PSPISLP
-829 ALTPLS
+829 L
-835 PSPSVMW
+835 SVMW
-842 NARKAATYWSPTAN
+842 NARKAATYWSPAAN
-856 TTTVSVMWNARKA
+856 TVM
-869 ATYWSPTANT
+869 
-879 TTVSVMW
+879 
-886 NARKAATYWSP
+886 
-897 TANTTTVS
+897 
-905 VMWNARKAATYWSPT
+905 
-920 ANTTT
+920 
-925 VSFLIAALVFM
+925 
-936 TPHLLFRPLLS
+936 
-947 TPILPALTPLSPSP
+947 
-961 SVMWNARK
+961 
-969 AATYWSPTAN
+969 
-979 TTTVSFLIA
+979 
-988 ALVFM
+988 
-993 TPHLLFRP
+993 
-1001 LLSTPILPSLSQRD
+1001 
-1015 VECTQG
+1015 
-1021 SHLLVAHSQHDYGL
+1021 
-1035 VPHSSARLHDPAPAL
+1035 
-1050 PPSPLHPHSALS
+1050 
-1062 LPAVMWNARKAA
+1062 
-1074 TYWSPTANTTTV
+1074 
-1086 SVMWNA
+1086 
-1092 RKAATYWSPTANTTT
+1092 
-1107 VSVMWNARKAATY
+1107 
-1120 WSPTANTT
+1120 
-1128 TVSFLIAAL
+1128 
-1137 VFMTPHLLF
+1137 
-1146 RPPSP
+1146 
-1151 PPFCPLSPSVMWN
+1151 
-1164 ARKAATYWSPTANT
+1164 
-1178 TTVSFLIA
+1178 
-1186 ALVFMTPHLL
+1186 
-1196 FRPLLS
+1196 
-1202 TPILP
+1202 
-1207 SLSQRDVECTQG
+1207 
-1219 SHLLVAHSQHD
+1219 
-1230 YGLVPHSSA
+1230 
-1239 RLHDPAPAL
+1239 
-1248 PPSPLH
+1248 
-1254 PILPAL
+1254 
-1260 TPLSPSPSV
+1260 
-1269 MWNARKAATYW
+1269 
-1280 SPTANTTTVS
+1280 
-1290 FLIAALVFMTP
+1290 
-1301 HLLFRPLLS
+1301 
-1310 TPILPSLSQRDVEC
+1310 
-1324 TQGSHLLVAHSQHD
+1324 
-1338 YGLAATY
+1338 
-1345 WSPTANTTTVS
+1345 
-1356 FLIAALVFMTP
+1356 
-1367 HLLFRPLL
+1367 
-1375 STPIL
+1375 
-1380 PSLSQRDV
+1380 
-1388 ECTQGSHLLV
+1388 
-1398 AHSQHDYGL
+1398 
-1407 VPHSSAR
+1407 
-1414 LHDPAPALP
+1414 
-1423 PSPLHPHSALSL
+1423 
-1435 PAVMWNARK
+1435 
-1444 AATYWSP
+1444 
-1451 TANTTTVSFL
+1451 
-1461 IAALV
+1461 
-1466 FMTPHL
+1466 
-1472 LFRPLLS
+1472 
-1479 TPILPSLSQRDVEC
+1479 
-1493 TQGSHL
+1493 
-1499 LVAHSQHDYGLAA
+1499 
-1512 TYWSPT
+1512 
-1518 ANTTTVSFLI
+1518 
-1528 AALVFMTP
+1528 
-1536 HLLFR
+1536 
-1541 PLLSTPILPSLS
+1541 
-1553 QRDVECTQGSHL
+1553 
-1565 LVAHSQHDY
+1565 
-1574 GLAATYWSP
+1574 
-1583 TANTTTV
+1583 
-1590 SFLIAALV
+1590 
-1598 FMTPHLLFRPLLS
+1598 
-1611 TPILPSLSQRD
+1611 
-1622 VECTQGSHLL
+1622 
-1632 VAHSQHDYGLVP
+1632 
-1644 HSSARLHDPAPALP
+1644 
-1658 PSPLHPHSALSLP
+1658 
-1671 AVMWNARK
+1671 
-1679 AATYW
+1679 
-1684 SPTANTTTVSFLIA
+1684 
-1698 ALVFMTPHL
+1698 
-1707 LFRPLLSTP
+1707 
-1716 ILPSLSQRDVECTQ
+1716 
-1730 GSHLL
+1730 
-1735 VARSQHDYGLAATYW
+1735 
-1750 SPTAN
+1750 
-1755 TTTVSFLIAAL
+1755 
-1766 VFMTPHLLFRPLLST
+1766 
-1781 PILPSLSQRDVECTQ
+1781 
-1796 GSHLLVAHSQ
+1796 
-1806 HDYGL
+1806 
-1811 VPHSSA
+1811 
-1817 RLHDPAPALPP
+1817 
-1828 SPLHP
+1828 
-1833 HSALSLPAVMWN
+1833 
-1845 ARKAATYWSPTANTT
+1845 
-1860 TVSFLIA
+1860 
-1867 ALVFMTPHLLFRPL
+1867 
-1881 LSTPILPSLSQRDVE
+1881 
-1896 CTQGSH
+1896 
-1902 LLVAHSQH
+1902 
-1910 DYGLVPHSSAR
+1910 
-1921 LHDPAPALPPSPL
+1921 
-1934 HPHSAL
+1934 
-1940 SLPAVMW
+1940 
-1947 NARKAATYWSPTAN
+1947 
-1961 TTTVSFLIAAL
+1961 
-1972 VFMTPHLLFRPLLST
+1972 
-1987 PILPSLSQRDVECT
+1987 
-2001 QGSHLLVAHSQHDYG
+2001 
-2016 LVPHSSARLHDP
+2016 
-2028 APALPPSPLHPHSAL
+2028 
-2043 SLPAVMWNARK
+2043 
-2054 AATYWSPT
+2054 
-2062 ANTTTV
+2062 
-2068 SFLIA
+2068 
-2073 ALVFMT
+2073 
-2079 PHLLFRPLLSTPILP
+2079 
-2094 SLSQRDVECTQ
+2094 
-2105 GSHLLVAHSQH
+2105 
-2116 DYGLVPHSS
+2116 
-2125 ARLHDP
+2125 
-2131 APALPPSP
+2131 
-2139 LHPHSAL
+2139 
-2146 SLPAVM
+2146 
-2152 WNARKAA
+2152 
-2159 TYWSPTANT
+2159 
-2168 TTVSFLIAAL
+2168 
-2178 VFMTPHLLFRPLLS
+2178 
-2192 TPILPSLSQRDVEC
+2192 
-2206 TQGSHLL
+2206 
-2213 VAHSQHD
+2213 
-2220 YGLVPHSSARLHDPA
+2220 
-2235 PALPPSPLHP
+2235 
-2245 HSALSLP
+2245 
-2252 AVMWNARKAATYW
+2252 
-2265 SPTAN
+2265 
-2270 TTTVSFLIAALV
+2270 
-2282 FMTPH
+2282 
-2287 LLFRPLLSTP
+2287 
-2297 ILPSLSQRDVECTQ
+2297 
-2311 GSHLLVAHSQ
+2311 
-2321 HDYGLV
+2321 
-2327 PHSSARLHDPAP
+2327 
-2339 ALPPSPLHPHSALS
+2339 
-2353 LPAVMWNARKAATY
+2353 
-2367 WSPTANTTTVS
+2367 VS

-2415 MLVTCLEDDN
+2415 VRRMLVTCLEDDN

-2437 SIKYSFFWLLLL
+2437 SIKYSIFWLLLL
-2449 AGKFAFSYFLLI
+2449 TGKFAFSYFLLI

-2520 IMGVFAHIGEVS
+2520 IMGVFAHIGEVRKGDVRDGEVSHVKLLTPHFRFLPRPMHLNPCLMCSCPSRPLHHALAPSSHLHISTLISLPQVS

-2548 HLNLLPPSTNAQRSG
+2548 HLNLLPPSTNAQRRG

-2586 TWETDERWAVLWNS
+2586 TWEMDERWAVLWNS

-2703 EIDGAASGAS
+2703 EIDGAASGAA
-2713 GEAQTDRD
+2713 GEAHTDRD

-2750 EDELPKA
+2750 EEELPKATMLERQRQHAAALCPSPVTSQPTSPTLPPPLPRPPLPPRQA

-2773 SAGNYSLLLSKG
+2773 SAGNYTLLLSKG
-2785 VIPRSIPPAS
+2785 VIPRSTPPAS
-2795 PLYVGAIRLPD
+2795 PLYVGAIHMPD

-2877 YSPDELRRPNEDGIS
+2877 YSPDELRWPNEDGIS

-2933 YRGQTLARTVR
+2933 YRGQTLTRTVR
-2944 GIMYYHRALD
+2944 GIMYYHSALDLLSYFDTVPDEPLVRRSYPHTLTLPLPYPPPSSPHRALD
-2954 LLSCFDTD
+2954 LLSYFDTDPDAPRLRLLKPTLTMTPSSPFLPFPHRALDLLSYFDTD

-2972 LHSKRQPT
+2972 LHSKRQT
-2980 AAAPPVEEMSA
+2980 TSAPPAEEMSA

-3005 SGRMPDAG
+3005 SGRRPDAG
-3013 WDSQASVEHIREQI
+3013 WDSQGSVEHMREQI

-3093 GSGGGTRYYSVLVK
+3093 GTGGGTRYYSVLVK

-3307 RLGHGLDIFRLLS
+3307 RLGHGLDMFRLLS

-3346 CYLVLSG
+3346 CYMVLSG
-3353 VEATVSSS
+3353 VEETISSS
-3361 DNQALSTAIN
+3361 DNQALSAAIN
-3371 QQFLVQIGL
+3371 QQFLVQLMSWNRNSPFFSCLSSLHWVLPTLLTLIAAGSDESSFLPFLLSFASPLPQIGL

-3442 GFVVKHEPFA
+3442 GFVVKHEPFV

-3618 YLSIRAHRLHR
+3618 YLSIRAHLLHR

-3646 LSFTSLSF
+3646 LSFTNLSF
-3654 SDLFLLPL
+3654 SDVFLLPL

-3678 AGAFPAVE
+3678 AGAFPVVE
-3686 TWWTWGLVKS
+3686 TWWTWGLVRS

-3723 DMQTKILGHPD
+3723 DMQTKSVNPAMGLVGEILGHPD

-3776 QQLHPLLRDPVCIF
+3776 QQLHPLLRDP
-3790 YLVLRALDTVED
+3790 D

-3824 PDWKFVCGTKD
+3824 PDWKFVCGTKDHKDLMQRLHHVPSLARPAIPTPLSPLPLVPPFPLLPPPGGTKD

-3870 GMASFITTEVET
+3870 GMASFITTEVSPSQPLSAAINPSVPLPASHSQPLSTPLCPSRPVSTAVSPSQTLQHNPAVALVSVET

-3935 LEDINEEPA
+3935 LEDITEEPA

-3955 KYAARLEDFKEVDS
+3955 KYAARLEDLKDVGS

-4066 KVQPALPLA
+4066 KLLDWWPAFCPVSVPHSLAAFLPAVVLPIPLPFVRPHLSPCFIAFSILDCSFSLA
-4075 ITASYKWRGWAKAKR
+4075 A
-4090 MAYFSPLHLLAIA
+4090 FLPPLHPFL
-4103 HVVPL
+4103 V
-4108 RTTSHPHTHPNERQ
+4108 
-4122 VDDSDP
+4122 
-4128 NSQATREC
+4128 TR
-4136 IGKIIASC
+4136 S
-4144 RTEGR
+4144 
-4149 LVRGRLSVC
+4149 SVH
-4158 DNAKWRYLFYL
+4158 
-4169 FLIVSVLSFLPSLD
+4169 